1 METFAKDFVTLLQYL
16 LPGFVA
22 AWVFYSFTSF
32 PKPSQFER
40 VVQALIFTIFVQAFV
55 YLIKKLLFLIGN
67 KWSLLNWNS
76 QSDLIWSITFAILL
90 GIIFSY
96 YANNDKIHKK
106 LRDWGVTR
114 ETSYPSEWFGAF
126 LKNVTYVVLHL
137 DGERRLYGWPIEW
150 PSEPEKGHFVLVQAS
165 WLEDDAKNEEKKQ
178 IPLTGVSSIMV
189 DVKEVKMVEFM
200 EKTWEEKNGKESIQS
215 TTATSTAAAVEESRR
230 S

>member
-22 AWVFYSFTSF
+22 AWVLYGLTSY

-40 VVQALIFTIFVQAFV
+40 VVQALIFTILIQGFV
-55 YLIKKLLFLIGN
+55 YLIKKLLFFIGN
-67 KWSLLNWNS
+67 KWPLFNWNLH
-76 QSDLIWSITFAILL
+76 SDIIWSIAVAILF
-90 GIIFSY
+90 GIFFSY
-96 YANNDKIHKK
+96 YANNDKFHKK

-165 WLEDDAKNEEKKQ
+165 WLDDEAKDGEYGQ
-178 IPLTGVSSIMV
+178 IPLTTVNSIMI

-200 EKTWEEKNGKESIQS
+200 EKTWEAKNGKES
-215 TTATSTAAAVEESRR
+215 T
-230 S
+230 